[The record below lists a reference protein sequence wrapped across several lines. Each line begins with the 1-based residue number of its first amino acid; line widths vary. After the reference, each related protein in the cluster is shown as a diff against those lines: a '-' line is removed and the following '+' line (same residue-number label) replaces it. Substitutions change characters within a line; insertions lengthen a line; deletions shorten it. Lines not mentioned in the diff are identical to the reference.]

1 MSFIAK
7 VKTKRNKKVSFER
20 KYVERKEK
28 IRRKESCTLKG
39 KLYFLR
45 QYLFFCS
52 ACTIFEADYKEFLNE
67 RARDIHAFL

>member
-1 MSFIAK
+1 M
-7 VKTKRNKKVSFER
+7 
-20 KYVERKEK
+20 
-28 IRRKESCTLKG
+28 LKG